1 MGVKDM
7 SDVKTS
13 EKQKERIYELLE
25 EIYTRFTYL
34 QQLEQAVKPQE

>member
-25 EIYTRFTYL
+25 EICTRFTYL